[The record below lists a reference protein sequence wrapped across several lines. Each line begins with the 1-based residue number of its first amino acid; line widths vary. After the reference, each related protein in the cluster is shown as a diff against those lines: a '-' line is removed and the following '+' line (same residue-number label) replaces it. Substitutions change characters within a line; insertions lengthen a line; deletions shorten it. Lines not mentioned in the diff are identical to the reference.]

1 MLIMESIEQL
11 SQCIQT
17 YQDTRNRKQKSSIF
31 VAEFI
36 EDFYNQRE
44 GVNLPI
50 GFDSKMA
57 LKVALNMYL
66 TRESK

>member
-1 MLIMESIEQL
+1 MESIEQL
-11 SQCIQT
+11 SKCIQT

-36 EDFYNQRE
+36 EDFYSWRE
-44 GVNLPI
+44 GANLSI
-50 GFDSKMA
+50 DFDSKIA

-66 TRESK
+66 TKESK